1 MIEDSYNEYLR
12 EKIQTMFN
20 KDEAHKFMEESEK
33 SRPTVIRA
41 NTLKIKRKDLIKL
54 LSARGMDL
62 DPIEFCPASLVIY
75 KSPVPVGATPEY
87 LTGLYTIQG
96 ASSLL
101 PVINLD
107 VQPEEKVLDMC
118 AAPGGKTTHLAS
130 LMNNTGVIFAYD
142 IEKNRLKALQSNVNR
157 LGINNCI
164 AVCNDARK
172 IQNELFDKILLDAPC
187 SGTGIISKDPAVKVN
202 RSHLDVKKTVKL
214 QKDLL
219 QKAFKMLKVG
229 GTLVYSTC
237 SVLVDENEAV
247 IDSLLKKKEG
257 AKLLT
262 CTEVGKNGLT
272 SFRGE
277 HFHPSMK
284 FCRRIYP
291 HVHNMD
297 GFFVAKITKYKK

>member
-12 EKIQTMFN
+12 EKIQRMFS
-20 KDEAHKFMEESEK
+20 KDEALKFMEESEK
-33 SRPTVIRA
+33 PRPTVIRT
-41 NTLKIKRKDLIKL
+41 NTLKIRRKDLMKL
-54 LSARGMDL
+54 LAARGMDL
-62 DPIEFCPASLVIY
+62 DPLEFCPASMVIY

-101 PVINLD
+101 PVINLEPK
-107 VQPEEKVLDMC
+107 PEEKVLDMC
-118 AAPGGKTTHLAS
+118 AAPGGKTTHLAA

-142 IEKNRLKALQSNVNR
+142 IERNRLKALQSNVNR
-157 LGINNCI
+157 LGIYNCI
-164 AVCNDARK
+164 AVCKDARK
-172 IQNELFDKILLDAPC
+172 IQNEQFDKILLDAPC
-187 SGTGIISKDPAVKVN
+187 SGTGIISKDSSVKVN
-202 RSHLDVKKTVKL
+202 RSYLDVKKTVKM

-219 QKAFKMLKVG
+219 KKAFDMLKIG

-237 SVLVDENEAV
+237 SVLVDENETV
-247 IDSLLKKKEG
+247 VDSLLKKKVG
-257 AKLLT
+257 AKLLP

-272 SFRGE
+272 SFRGD
-277 HFHPSMK
+277 HYHPSMK